1 MWCYENGGG
10 SVCCVCI
17 KDLTLNMRLLLYE
30 TPFHIFV
37 KGHHGSQIKT
47 ESCVTMTRAFFTSFY
62 QPRFGMVREWIGFF
76 LFSWDVKLW

>member
-10 SVCCVCI
+10 GVCCVCI

-37 KGHHGSQIKT
+37 KGHKSIVRKKFWM
-47 ESCVTMTRAFFTSFY
+47 EVDWDETMSDHMPLVAEIEF
-62 QPRFGMVREWIGFF
+62 
-76 LFSWDVKLW
+76 